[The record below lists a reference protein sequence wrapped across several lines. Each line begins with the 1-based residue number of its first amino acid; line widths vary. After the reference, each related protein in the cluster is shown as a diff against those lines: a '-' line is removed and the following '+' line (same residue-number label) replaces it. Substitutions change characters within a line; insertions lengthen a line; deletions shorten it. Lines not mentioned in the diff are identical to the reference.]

1 MPLRLQNT
9 LTRSLEPFEPLDDS
23 VVRVYACGPTIYDY
37 AHLGN
42 FRSFIVYDL
51 LHRSLEWLGYP
62 VRMVV
67 NFTDVDDKVI
77 RAARERGVSIREH
90 TEPFAAAFLDDADTL
105 GLRRFDLNPRATDYI
120 QPMIDLVQRLLDR
133 GLAYVADD
141 GSVYYR
147 IAAFPGYGKLSGVDP
162 SQVRPGARVAVD
174 EYNKDD
180 VRDFALWKAAR
191 PEEVEVGAGWESPW
205 GVGRPGWH
213 LECSAMGLAELGN
226 TLDIHVGGEDLIF
239 PHHEDEIAQS
249 EGATGEPFARYWMH
263 VKHLLLEG
271 RKMSKSLGNTT
282 TLRQLLDE
290 GVEPAAVRHLLL
302 SAHYRSELNFTR
314 DGLEASGRAVRR
326 LLDFE
331 ERLGR
336 TPTGPDA
343 SDAGLP
349 ALALRVVEGFRAA
362 LEDDLNTPGALAA
375 LFVFV
380 SEANAA
386 LDACGGAVHP
396 DALIAVQEA
405 LESLDQV
412 LGLLEAG
419 RRGRAVDDGFRV
431 WVEGLLEARQEAR
444 RERDFARADAIRK
457 ELAGAGVVVEDSPEG
472 SRWKRVHAGV
482 AQR

>member
-1 MPLRLQNT
+1 MALRLQNT
-9 LTRSLEPFEPLDDS
+9 LTRTLEPFEPLDPAL
-23 VVRVYACGPTIYDY
+23 VRVYACGPTIYDF

-42 FRSFIVYDL
+42 FRSFAVYDL
-51 LHRSLEWLGYP
+51 LHRTLEWLGYP

-77 RAARERGVSIREH
+77 RAARERGVDIGAH
-90 TEPFAAAFLDDADTL
+90 TEPFARAFLADSDTL

-120 QPMIDLVQRLLDR
+120 RPMIDLVQRLLDR
-133 GLAYVADD
+133 GLAYVAED
-141 GSVYYR
+141 GSVYFR
-147 IAAFPGYGKLSGVDP
+147 IAAFPDYGKLSGVDP
-162 SQVRPGARVAVD
+162 TQVRPGARVAVD

-191 PEEVEVGAGWESPW
+191 PEEIEVGAGWESPW

-213 LECSAMGLAELGN
+213 LECSAMSLAELGN
-226 TLDIHVGGEDLIF
+226 TLDIHLGGEDLIF

-249 EGATGEPFARYWMH
+249 EGATGQPFVRYWIH

-282 TLRQLLDE
+282 TLRELLSE
-290 GVEPAAVRHLLL
+290 GVEPVAIRHLLL

-331 ERLGR
+331 ARLLR
-336 TPTGPDA
+336 TEGVPGGADV
-343 SDAGLP
+343 GLA
-349 ALALRVVEGFRAA
+349 ALSRRALDDFRGG

-380 SEANAA
+380 SEVNGALDRAGGPVEAGPLEEARAA
-386 LDACGGAVHP
+386 LA
-396 DALIAVQEA
+396 
-405 LESLDQV
+405 SMDQV
-412 LGLLEAG
+412 LGLLELG
-419 RRGRAVDDGFRV
+419 RRDRAVDDDFRL
-431 WVEGLLEARQEAR
+431 WVEGLLEERREAR
-444 RERDFARADAIRK
+444 RTRDFARADAIRK
-457 ELAGAGVVVEDSPEG
+457 ELSEAGVVVEDSADG
-472 SRWKRVHAGV
+472 SRWKRA
-482 AQR
+482 